1 MPCIS
6 AVQKTLAHAPAADSV
21 FTPDFFV
28 PYEAAA
34 QGALRLIARAR
45 SELTA
50 LEGGGVYAVTYR
62 LKTPQSIRGK
72 LMKKGLPPSAE
83 AAGTALQDIAG
94 LRVVLTSV
102 GAVYRF
108 AGLLTASSSAQTIGI
123 DDYIASPKKSGY
135 RSLHVL
141 LNIPVTLDGETM
153 MVPAEI
159 QLRTAAMD
167 LWANIEHSICYKPQH
182 GEKPSQSRLCL
193 DSLP

>member
-1 MPCIS
+1 M
-6 AVQKTLAHAPAADSV
+6 
-21 FTPDFFV
+21 
-28 PYEAAA
+28 
-34 QGALRLIARAR
+34 
-45 SELTA
+45 
-50 LEGGGVYAVTYR
+50 
-62 LKTPQSIRGK
+62 
-72 LMKKGLPPSAE
+72 KGLPPSA
-83 AAGTALQDIAG
+83 ASAGAALQDIAG

>member
-108 AGLLTASSSAQTIGI
+108 AGLLTAAPPAQTIGI

-135 RSLHVL
+135 RSLHLIVR
-141 LNIPVTLDGETM
+141 IPVYIGSQSY
-153 MVPAEI
+153 MVPTEI
-159 QLRTAAMD
+159 QLRTASMD
-167 LWANIEHSICYKPQH
+167 AWASIEHALIYKPVNA
-182 GEKPSQSRLCL
+182 
-193 DSLP
+193 

>member
-6 AVQKTLAHAPAADSV
+6 AAQKTQAHAPAVDSV

-28 PYEAAA
+28 PYEAATR
-34 QGALRLIARAR
+34 GALQLIARAR
-45 SELTA
+45 KEMAVLD
-50 LEGGGVYAVTYR
+50 GDGICAVTYR

-72 LMKKGLPPSAE
+72 LMKKGLPPSA
-83 AAGTALQDIAG
+83 ASAGAALQDIAG

-182 GEKPSQSRLCL
+182 GEKPSQSRPCPG
-193 DSLP
+193 SAP